1 MTHNEGS
8 LYKGDPI
15 KWNIT
20 SSIFNICTSDTKQ
33 IERIIH
39 IRIGWKY
46 LTVQFFF
53 FSSTPVQ
60 KLSTTSSVKKKKKTL
75 ADNIIYTK
83 FNFPVK
89 VRKWT
94 YIDACLTFRRTTRK
108 NPIDINSIRKNSSGI
123 LTIGRWD
130 GTHHAH
136 LLNQKLGKKPP
147 KIYRVCETWN

>member
-8 LYKGDPI
+8 LYKVDPI

-20 SSIFNICTSDTKQ
+20 SSIFNICTSDKKQ

-53 FSSTPVQ
+53 FPLH
-60 KLSTTSSVKKKKKTL
+60 LSKSYQQPAVGKKKSL

-94 YIDACLTFRRTTRK
+94 YIDAHLTFRRTTRK

-147 KIYRVCETWN
+147 KIYWVCETWN